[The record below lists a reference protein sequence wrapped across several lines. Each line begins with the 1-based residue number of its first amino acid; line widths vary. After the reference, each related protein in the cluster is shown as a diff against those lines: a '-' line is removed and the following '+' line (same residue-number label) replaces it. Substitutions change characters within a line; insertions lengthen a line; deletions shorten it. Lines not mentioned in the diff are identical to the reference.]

1 MMLLAGRRRLAMRGV
16 TALAGAFVDY
26 AGEFLASFVTPY
38 GLTSKPHG
46 PIPQFP
52 RSLSRESVLPR
63 LPPVGWVN
71 LGLTGLGEIGSMLRL
86 RELPAG
92 CAAGGTHFPPIR
104 VEHRP

>member
-1 MMLLAGRRRLAMRGV
+1 MRGV

-52 RSLSRESVLPR
+52 NSPDRSPEKACSRAC
-63 LPPVGWVN
+63 PPVGWVN